1 MCLIAARL
9 RPCRTSWVAVST
21 ICAFA
26 LLAPRRSP
34 VLPDLATAH
43 EQGLKDFDADVWTAF
58 FLPKGTPSTIVQRLA
73 RSTSDALDTPAVR
86 QRFADLGLRVARPEE
101 RMPEYLAKLV
111 PAEIAKWAGP
121 IKTSGVS
128 MD

>member
-1 MCLIAARL
+1 MRRREFITLLGGAL
-9 RPCRTSWVAVST
+9 TS
-21 ICAFA
+21 
-26 LLAPRRSP
+26 RSIP
-34 VLPDLATAH
+34 ANA
-43 EQGLKDFDADVWTAF
+43 ADVWTAF

-73 RSTSDALDTPAVR
+73 RGTSDALDTPAVR
-86 QRFADLGLRVARPEE
+86 QHFADLGLRVARPEE
-101 RMPEYLAKLV
+101 RMPEYLVKLV